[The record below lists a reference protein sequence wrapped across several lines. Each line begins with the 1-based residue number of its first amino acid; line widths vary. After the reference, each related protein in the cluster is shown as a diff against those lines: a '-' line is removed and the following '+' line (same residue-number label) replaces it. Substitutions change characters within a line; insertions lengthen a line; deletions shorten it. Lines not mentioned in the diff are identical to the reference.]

1 MNSNVPLWNIY
12 RKWGL
17 YTIKT
22 MSNFFVVGV
31 DLSQVEKRQKA
42 GQLLLTL
49 DFEKDIKKIL
59 LFLKDVGV
67 EDNQLGTFLTKNPYI
82 LAEDL
87 EALETR

>member
-1 MNSNVPLWNIY
+1 M
-12 RKWGL
+12 
-17 YTIKT
+17 
-22 MSNFFVVGV
+22 
-31 DLSQVEKRQKA
+31 EKRQKA

-49 DFEKDIKKIL
+49 DFEKDIRKIL

-67 EDNQLGTFLTKNPYI
+67 EDNQLGPFLTKNPYI